1 MTISMHH
8 LVQAY
13 LKERRDLGFA
23 LTIPGSQLQAFA
35 RFADASGHRGPLT
48 RQLITSWA
56 RDEAKRATPLTW
68 AKRIEAVRPFAK
80 HRARV
85 EPGTCV
91 PDADT
96 FGPSRRRLAP
106 HLFTDQEIVDL
117 LVAAGRLSP
126 KGTLRP
132 ATYRTLLGLI
142 AATGLRLSEA
152 LRLTCGDVDL
162 DAGMLTVRQT
172 KFAKSRLVP
181 LHPTTV
187 RALKQYLALRQRHIP
202 ALQNGP
208 FLVSAKGTGPA
219 QAGGPL
225 GLRSTSQ
232 AAGLDGPRRTCR
244 STHPRSAPYLHLS
257 ARTAVARARRRH
269 RQRHGGPVD
278 LRRTRQGLGHLL
290 VLHGRARLDVGR
302 RAPVRTVRG
311 GRRCLGPWPRRP
323 SPCSCSASSPST
335 SRITVL

>member
-8 LVQAY
+8 LVQEY
-13 LKERRDLGFA
+13 LEERRDLGFA

-48 RQLITSWA
+48 RQLITRWA

-80 HRARV
+80 YRARV
-85 EPGTCV
+85 EPGTYV

-96 FGPSRRRLAP
+96 FGSSRRRLAP
-106 HLFTDQEIVDL
+106 HLYTDQEIVDL
-117 LVAAGRLSP
+117 LAAAGRLSP

-152 LRLTCGDVDL
+152 LRLTCADVDL

-181 LHPTTV
+181 LHPTTA
-187 RALKQYLALRQRHIP
+187 RALKQYLALRQRHVP
-202 ALQNGP
+202 ALQNGA
-208 FLVSAKGTGPA
+208 FLVSATGTAPHKRTVHWVFDRLRKQLGWTA
-219 QAGGPL
+219 RGGHA
-225 GLRSTSQ
+225 T
-232 AAGLDGPRRTCR
+232 PRI
-244 STHPRSAPYLHLS
+244 H
-257 ARTAVARARRRH
+257 
-269 RQRHGGPVD
+269 D
-278 LRRTRQGLGHLL
+278 LRHTFICRRVRLWHEHGTDIDNAMVALSTYVGHAKVSDTYWYLTAAPDL
-290 VLHGRARLDVGR
+290 MSVAGR
-302 RAPVRTVRG
+302 RFEQFVEVGDA
-311 GRRCLGPWPRRP
+311 
-323 SPCSCSASSPST
+323 
-335 SRITVL
+335 

>member
-8 LVQAY
+8 LVQEY
-13 LKERRDLGFA
+13 LEERRDLGFA
-23 LTIPGSQLQAFA
+23 LTIPESQLQAFA

-48 RQLITSWA
+48 RQLITRWA
-56 RDEAKRATPLTW
+56 RGEAKRATPLTW

-85 EPGTCV
+85 EPGTYV

-106 HLFTDQEIVDL
+106 HLYTDQEIVDL
-117 LVAAGRLSP
+117 LGAADRLSP

-152 LRLTCGDVDL
+152 LRLTCADVDL

-187 RALKQYLALRQRHIP
+187 RALKQYLALRQRHVL

-208 FLVSAKGTGPA
+208 FLVSAKGTALTSG
-219 QAGGPL
+219 
-225 GLRSTSQ
+225 RSIGSSI
-232 AAGLDGPRRTCR
+232 DF
-244 STHPRSAPYLHLS
+244 
-257 ARTAVARARRRH
+257 
-269 RQRHGGPVD
+269 
-278 LRRTRQGLGHLL
+278 
-290 VLHGRARLDVGR
+290 
-302 RAPVRTVRG
+302 
-311 GRRCLGPWPRRP
+311 
-323 SPCSCSASSPST
+323 ASS
-335 SRITVL
+335 

>member
-8 LVQAY
+8 LVQEY

-48 RQLITSWA
+48 RQLITRWA

-68 AKRIEAVRPFAK
+68 AKRIKAVRPFAK

-85 EPGTCV
+85 EPSTYM

-106 HLFTDQEIVDL
+106 HLYTDQEIVDL
-117 LVAAGRLSP
+117 LVAAGRL
-126 KGTLRP
+126 

-152 LRLTCGDVDL
+152 LRLTCGEVDL
-162 DAGMLTVRQT
+162 DAGTLTVRQT

-187 RALKQYLALRQRHIP
+187 RALKQYLDLRKRHVP

-208 FLVSAKGTGPA
+208 FLVSAKGTAPHKRTVHWVFGRLRK
-219 QAGGPL
+219 QL
-225 GLRSTSQ
+225 GLPTNGQ
-232 AAGLDGPRRTCR
+232 
-244 STHPRSAPYLHLS
+244 
-257 ARTAVARARRRH
+257 VKNW
-269 RQRHGGPVD
+269 
-278 LRRTRQGLGHLL
+278 
-290 VLHGRARLDVGR
+290 
-302 RAPVRTVRG
+302 RG
-311 GRRCLGPWPRRP
+311 GKPADGCVRDPECTFD
-323 SPCSCSASSPST
+323 A
-335 SRITVL
+335 

>member
-1 MTISMHH
+1 MTVSMQH
-8 LVQAY
+8 LVQEY

-48 RQLITSWA
+48 RELITRWA

-85 EPGTCV
+85 EPGTYV

-106 HLFTDQEIVDL
+106 HLYTDQEIVDL

-126 KGTLRP
+126 KGTMRP

-152 LRLTCGDVDL
+152 LRLTCGDVDP
-162 DAGMLTVRQT
+162 DGGMLTVRQT
-172 KFAKSRLVP
+172 KFTKSRLVP

-187 RALKQYLALRQRHIP
+187 RALKQYLALRQRHVL

-208 FLVSAKGTGPA
+208 FLVSAKGTALHKRTVHGVFGRLRKQLGWTA
-219 QAGGPL
+219 RGGH
-225 GLRSTSQ
+225 
-232 AAGLDGPRRTCR
+232 AAPRI
-244 STHPRSAPYLHLS
+244 H
-257 ARTAVARARRRH
+257 
-269 RQRHGGPVD
+269 D
-278 LRRTRQGLGHLL
+278 LRHTFICRRVRLWHEHGTDIDNAMVALSTYVGHAKVSDTYWYLTAAPDL
-290 VLHGRARLDVGR
+290 MSVAGHRFEQFVEVGD
-302 RAPVRTVRG
+302 A
-311 GRRCLGPWPRRP
+311 
-323 SPCSCSASSPST
+323 
-335 SRITVL
+335 

>member
-8 LVQAY
+8 LVQEY

-48 RQLITSWA
+48 RQLITRWA
-56 RDEAKRATPLTW
+56 RDEAKRATRLTW
-68 AKRIEAVRPFAK
+68 AKRIETVRPFAK

-85 EPGTCV
+85 EPGTYV

-106 HLFTDQEIVDL
+106 HLYTDQEIVDL

-187 RALKQYLALRQRHIP
+187 RALKQYLVLRQRHVL

-208 FLVSAKGTGPA
+208 FLVSAEGTALNKRMVHWVFGRLRKQLGWTA
-219 QAGGPL
+219 RGGHAAPRIHD
-225 GLRSTSQ
+225 LRHTFICRRVRLWHEHGTDIDNAMVALSTYVGHAKVSDTYWYLT
-232 AAGLDGPRRTCR
+232 AAPDLM
-244 STHPRSAPYLHLS
+244 S
-257 ARTAVARARRRH
+257 VAARRFE
-269 RQRHGGPVD
+269 QFME
-278 LRRTRQGLGHLL
+278 
-290 VLHGRARLDVGR
+290 VGD
-302 RAPVRTVRG
+302 A
-311 GRRCLGPWPRRP
+311 
-323 SPCSCSASSPST
+323 
-335 SRITVL
+335 

>member
-8 LVQAY
+8 LVQEY

-48 RQLITSWA
+48 RQLITRWA

-85 EPGTCV
+85 EPGTYV

-106 HLFTDQEIVDL
+106 HLYTDQEIVDL

-162 DAGMLTVRQT
+162 DAGMLTVRQ
-172 KFAKSRLVP
+172 
-181 LHPTTV
+181 
-187 RALKQYLALRQRHIP
+187 
-202 ALQNGP
+202 
-208 FLVSAKGTGPA
+208 VSAKGTAPHQRTVHWVFGRLRKQLGWTA
-219 QAGGPL
+219 RGGH
-225 GLRSTSQ
+225 
-232 AAGLDGPRRTCR
+232 AAPRI
-244 STHPRSAPYLHLS
+244 H
-257 ARTAVARARRRH
+257 
-269 RQRHGGPVD
+269 D
-278 LRRTRQGLGHLL
+278 LRHTFICRRVRLWHEHGTDIDNAMVALSTYVGHAKVSDTYWYLTAAPDL
-290 VLHGRARLDVGR
+290 MSVAGHRFEQFVEVGDV
-302 RAPVRTVRG
+302 
-311 GRRCLGPWPRRP
+311 
-323 SPCSCSASSPST
+323 
-335 SRITVL
+335 

>member
-1 MTISMHH
+1 MTRSMHH
-8 LVQAY
+8 LVQEY

-48 RQLITSWA
+48 RQLITRWA

-85 EPGTCV
+85 EPDTYV

-106 HLFTDQEIVDL
+106 HLYTDQEIVDL

-208 FLVSAKGTGPA
+208 FLVSAKGTAPHKRAVHWVFGRLRKQLGWTA
-219 QAGGPL
+219 RGGH
-225 GLRSTSQ
+225 
-232 AAGLDGPRRTCR
+232 AAPRI
-244 STHPRSAPYLHLS
+244 H
-257 ARTAVARARRRH
+257 
-269 RQRHGGPVD
+269 D
-278 LRRTRQGLGHLL
+278 LRHTFICRRVRLWHEHGADIDNAMVALSTYVGHAKVSDTYWYLTAAPDLMSVAGHLFEQF
-290 VLHGRARLDVGR
+290 VEVGD
-302 RAPVRTVRG
+302 A
-311 GRRCLGPWPRRP
+311 
-323 SPCSCSASSPST
+323 
-335 SRITVL
+335 